1 MSKFKSKLARRIMA
15 IVLSGAMV
23 MSNMS
28 AYAAELAP
36 EAETEVIESGSETE
50 ESEDSVTTEA
60 DSDDAA
66 LGDTANS
73 DGDASGGTG
82 NNTGDGSDN
91 SDGSGDQGGEET
103 ASLSA
108 PRNLSISKK
117 EGDGTNLVLTWTAA
131 SVTPENSGYDTVKYS
146 VKATEKDQTSEVIT
160 TEQAIETTSFEF
172 EASKLTKGKTYTF
185 TVTATTTKTDG
196 AELTKDA
203 TYEYEYTDET
213 NPGEEI
219 TVPKPEN
226 LSVTYTIA
234 EEKVSAKFSWDKVT
248 VEGYTI
254 TYDVKVSAPS
264 ISDVKINETGKKRFD
279 VTVDAVVGTKGGDKL
294 TVEMIDSAGVSVSAE
309 TVIPNTTHKISF
321 IPEASGNYTFKAT
334 LSRDGETDISGTET
348 EPKEF
353 NAILKAP
360 GNLKVTDTEGSL
372 PVEFSWDAVK
382 DATSYNVIVTEAVAE
397 GATEAGKEVFKQE
410 KVTDTKVVIET
421 GLEPGKA
428 YVFSVASVKS
438 AEGEEDEVSEPATK
452 EYTVPKPSTPGVEI
466 QTYVF
471 DAAKELGP
479 DGLNLEKKATI
490 KAGTKFFNDYFTVVG
505 DDKAMRANSGTY
517 SLELGKL
524 SSNGLEFT
532 INGTASV
539 TIEISSNGAT
549 SHMAVGLVD
558 ASKNIIANNEGLK
571 FVTGTAVQKVTYKG
585 LTAGT
590 YRIESPDIG
599 DEDAAKRGVR
609 IYTVTVEETPAGKK
623 VDVDLSVKKEA
634 NGKKICFISRRNI
647 R

>member
-254 TYDVKVSAPS
+254 TYDVT
-264 ISDVKINETGKKRFD
+264 VKEKDNSSSTTITKENLTANEVTIGEGTDETLAVGK
-279 VTVDAVVGTKGGDKL
+279 T
-294 TVEMIDSAGVSVSAE
+294 
-309 TVIPNTTHKISF
+309 
-321 IPEASGNYTFKAT
+321 
-334 LSRDGETDISGTET
+334 
-348 EPKEF
+348 
-353 NAILKAP
+353 
-360 GNLKVTDTEGSL
+360 
-372 PVEFSWDAVK
+372 
-382 DATSYNVIVTEAVAE
+382 
-397 GATEAGKEVFKQE
+397 
-410 KVTDTKVVIET
+410 
-421 GLEPGKA
+421 
-428 YVFSVASVKS
+428 YVFSVVAK
-438 AEGEEDEVSEPATK
+438 
-452 EYTVPKPSTPGVEI
+452 
-466 QTYVF
+466 
-471 DAAKELGP
+471 AAK
-479 DGLNLEKKATI
+479 DGETKSSDPSETEK
-490 KAGTKFFNDYFTVVG
+490 
-505 DDKAMRANSGTY
+505 
-517 SLELGKL
+517 
-524 SSNGLEFT
+524 
-532 INGTASV
+532 
-539 TIEISSNGAT
+539 
-549 SHMAVGLVD
+549 
-558 ASKNIIANNEGLK
+558 
-571 FVTGTAVQKVTYKG
+571 
-585 LTAGT
+585 
-590 YRIESPDIG
+590 
-599 DEDAAKRGVR
+599 
-609 IYTVTVEETPAGKK
+609 TVEEAAALDSPAESSLTFEEKTTTDADKK
-623 VDVDLSVKKEA
+623 PYVVFKWGAVTLDGYDISYDIKVTEGTGDNVTEKFSENTAETSIEVGCWTA
-634 NGKKICFISRRNI
+634 N
-647 R
+647 